1 MTKLLKA
8 LEDKNYWYSKYLASN
23 EAFLQALR
31 HAPEVAIDE
40 LELFHGNRESL
51 LKILENLD
59 KKIQVELERPEWQ
72 GEVSS
77 EVRTLIQRF
86 IREKDSL
93 IAKIVELDTE
103 ILGTMETLR
112 TEGLEKLKL
121 LSKGKKA
128 LANYKSSPNYNEK
141 IDKRI

>member
-1 MTKLLKA
+1 MTKLFKA

-23 EAFLQALR
+23 EAFLQALK
-31 HAPEVAIDE
+31 HAPEVALDE
-40 LELFHGNRESL
+40 LELFYGNRESL

-59 KKIQVELERPEWQ
+59 KKIQAELAGPEWQ
-72 GEVSS
+72 GEISS
-77 EVRTLIQRF
+77 EARTQIQRF
-86 IREKDSL
+86 IREKDSM
-93 IAKIVELDTE
+93 ITKIVELDTQ

-112 TEGLEKLKL
+112 AEGLEKLKL

-128 LANYKSSPNYNEK
+128 LANYKSSHNYNEK

>member
-1 MTKLLKA
+1 MNQLFKA

-23 EAFLQALR
+23 EAFIQALR

-51 LKILENLD
+51 LKILEGLD
-59 KKIQVELERPEWQ
+59 KKIEELLAQPDWQ

-77 EVRTLIQRF
+77 EARTKIQRF
-86 IREKDSL
+86 IREKDSM

-103 ILGTMETLR
+103 ILG
-112 TEGLEKLKL
+112 
-121 LSKGKKA
+121 
-128 LANYKSSPNYNEK
+128 
-141 IDKRI
+141 

>member
-1 MTKLLKA
+1 MTKLFKA
-8 LEDKNYWYSKYLASN
+8 LEEKNYWYGKYLASN

-31 HAPEVAIDE
+31 HAPEVALDE
-40 LELFHGNRESL
+40 LELFYGNRESL

-59 KKIQVELERPEWQ
+59 QKIQAELAGPEWQ
-72 GEVSS
+72 GEASS
-77 EVRTLIQRF
+77 ETRTQIQRF
-86 IREKDSL
+86 IREKDSM

-128 LANYKSSPNYNEK
+128 LANYKSSLNYNEK

>member
-1 MTKLLKA
+1 MNRLFKA

-51 LKILENLD
+51 LKILEGLD
-59 KKIQVELERPEWQ
+59 KKVQELLAEPEWQ

-77 EVRTLIQRF
+77 EARTRIQRY
-86 IREKDSL
+86 IREKDSM

-103 ILGTMETLR
+103 ILGTMEILR

-128 LANYKSSPNYNEK
+128 LANYKSSFNYNEK